1 MFCFTAMLWKTQHSV
16 QARLLFPQRGSKE
29 KQHKCSPPWDSEWP
43 RKGDDESDFTT
54 TWVRMA
60 QLEYP
65 NHVTCWGAGRTG
77 PATFTDTER
86 QGCPSSSKGC
96 SSSSHWPH
104 LSGFAC
110 DQSICPTENIHHKA
124 MHNNWHKVKQSQVLF
139 FTVVIR
145 GVGLK
150 QLLKLK
156 EGQRKKRLHC
166 GNSSSAMVSTKALL
180 LQQLLPAALGPVSL
194 AVAVDSVLRWG
205 LVVLNLAPTSLP
217 QLAA

>member
-96 SSSSHWPH
+96 SSSFSLATSFRFCLWPKHLPHWKHTP
-104 LSGFAC
+104 
-110 DQSICPTENIHHKA
+110 QSYA
-124 MHNNWHKVKQSQVLF
+124 
-139 FTVVIR
+139 
-145 GVGLK
+145 
-150 QLLKLK
+150 
-156 EGQRKKRLHC
+156 
-166 GNSSSAMVSTKALL
+166 
-180 LQQLLPAALGPVSL
+180 QQLTQSKAKPSTFLYNGDQRSWSKTVTKTQGGAA
-194 AVAVDSVLRWG
+194 
-205 LVVLNLAPTSLP
+205 
-217 QLAA
+217 